1 MPLCCIERDNR
12 LLWIAVVGFPQ
23 PYISLLFYEGG
34 ANLYPSLGMKEARRH
49 HKGTAGFLFPKVIPK
64 TGYLST
70 VLSALSTACGV
81 E

>member
-1 MPLCCIERDNR
+1 
-12 LLWIAVVGFPQ
+12 
-23 PYISLLFYEGG
+23 LLFYEGG